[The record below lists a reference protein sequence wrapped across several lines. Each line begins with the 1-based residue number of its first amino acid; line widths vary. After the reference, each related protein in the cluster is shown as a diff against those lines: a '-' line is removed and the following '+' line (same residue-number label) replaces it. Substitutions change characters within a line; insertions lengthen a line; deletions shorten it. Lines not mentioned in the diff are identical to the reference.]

1 MLRTLH
7 ISNYALIDTVDI
19 EFNDGFNI
27 ITGET
32 GAGKSIMLGALSL
45 ILGGRADLKAVR
57 DSGRKSVIEATF
69 EVSGYPK
76 LKEYCL
82 SNDIEW
88 DDSSCILRREIA
100 PAGRSRAF
108 INDSPVTLDLLS
120 HVAMQLV
127 DIHSQHQNQLLTSP
141 EFQLQILDTLA
152 SNAEILKDYG
162 KKYSL
167 YRTALKRYNDT
178 VKQIN
183 ANRDDEDF
191 TRFQLEQLDAMKL
204 QAGEQEQLEHDRD
217 ILSNMSEIKAT
228 LNGALD
234 SLYNGQNNVLSL
246 LGETE
251 EYCEALSQVL
261 DDSDNMLER
270 LKSAKIELQD
280 IAETLSAY
288 DNELS
293 ADPDE
298 LEAVEDR
305 LNNIYSLQ
313 QKHHVDS
320 VDKLIELR
328 ESFRERLDALE
339 NSSFTLEELEKE
351 VRRTKAVAK
360 GAALEL
366 SKRRADVAVQ
376 FEQLLRETAMPLG
389 MKNLQT
395 KVKITQTQ
403 MTPQGIDN
411 VEFLFAFNKNQPL
424 LPVGGTAS
432 GGEIS
437 RLMLSIKS
445 IIASKMQL
453 PSIIFDEVDTGVSG
467 DVANRMGQMMLDIS
481 SNIQVMAIT
490 HLPQVAAKGAAH
502 YKVYK
507 EDDEHSTHTYIRR
520 LTDNERID
528 ELAVMLSGSKVD
540 EAARANA
547 RSLLK
552 HPSK

>member
-19 EFNDGFNI
+19 EFCDGFNI

-127 DIHSQHQNQLLTSP
+127 DIHSQHQNQLLTSS

-152 SNAEILKDYG
+152 SNADQLKDYG
-162 KKYSL
+162 KKYAH
-167 YRTALKRYNDT
+167 YRAALKRYNDT
-178 VKQIN
+178 VKQMN

-217 ILSNMSEIKAT
+217 ILSNMTEIKAT

-261 DDSDNMLER
+261 DDSDNVLER
-270 LKSAKIELQD
+270 IKSARIELQD

-288 DNELS
+288 DNDLS

-320 VDKLIELR
+320 VEKLIELR

-366 SKRRADVAVQ
+366 SKRRSEVAAQ

-395 KVKITQTQ
+395 KVKITQTP

-467 DVANRMGQMMLDIS
+467 DVASRMGQMMLDIS

-552 HPSK
+552 HQSK

>member
-19 EFNDGFNI
+19 EFCDGFNI

-127 DIHSQHQNQLLTSP
+127 DIHSQHQNQLLTSS

-152 SNAEILKDYG
+152 SNADQLKDYG
-162 KKYSL
+162 KKYAH
-167 YRTALKRYNDT
+167 YRAALKRYNDT
-178 VKQIN
+178 VKQMN

-217 ILSNMSEIKAT
+217 ILSNMTEIKAT

-234 SLYNGQNNVLSL
+234 SLYNGPNNVLSL

-261 DDSDNMLER
+261 DDSDNVLER
-270 LKSAKIELQD
+270 IKSARIELQD

-288 DNELS
+288 DNDLS

-320 VDKLIELR
+320 VEKLIELR

-366 SKRRADVAVQ
+366 SKRRSEVAAQ

-395 KVKITQTQ
+395 KVKITQTP

-467 DVANRMGQMMLDIS
+467 DVASRMGQMMLDIS

-552 HPSK
+552 HQSK

>member
-19 EFNDGFNI
+19 EFCDGFNI

-127 DIHSQHQNQLLTSP
+127 DIHSQHQNQLLTSS

-152 SNAEILKDYG
+152 SNADQLKDYG
-162 KKYSL
+162 KKYAH
-167 YRTALKRYNDT
+167 YRAALKRYNDT
-178 VKQIN
+178 VKQMN

-217 ILSNMSEIKAT
+217 ILSNMTEIKAT

-261 DDSDNMLER
+261 DDSDNVLER
-270 LKSAKIELQD
+270 IKSARIELQD

-288 DNELS
+288 DNDLS

-320 VDKLIELR
+320 VEKLIELR

-366 SKRRADVAVQ
+366 SKRRSEVAAQ

-395 KVKITQTQ
+395 KVKITQTP

-490 HLPQVAAKGAAH
+490 HLPQVAAKGVAH

-552 HPSK
+552 HQSK